1 MDLQINYRRINT
13 RKNLISGINIVK
25 EISIMKRI
33 NRVLNK
39 TVK

>member
-13 RKNLISGINIVK
+13 RKNLIYGINIVK

>member
-1 MDLQINYRRINT
+1 MDLQINDKRINT
-13 RKNLISGINIVK
+13 RKNLIHGINIVK

>member
-1 MDLQINYRRINT
+1 MDLQISYRRINT
-13 RKNLISGINIVK
+13 RKNLICGINIVK

-39 TVK
+39 TAK

>member
-1 MDLQINYRRINT
+1 MDLQINDKRINT
-13 RKNLISGINIVK
+13 RKNLINGINIVK

>member
-1 MDLQINYRRINT
+1 MNLKINDKRINT
-13 RKNLISGINIVK
+13 RKNLIYGINIVK
-25 EISIMKRI
+25 EISTTKRI